1 MNRILLIGALLAL
14 VSPAVAQAAPPPSRP
29 VTGVKIS
36 WPLKAKETTLAP
48 GTRLTVKVVS
58 AKRRSEVSLVRV
70 NAGGRAVARIA
81 SLKLR
86 SGSFRATVPS
96 GDGLRYS
103 LRLKLA
109 GRTYSSTIL
118 TPAAVPPPTTP
129 PPPPPPSDLPACVSP
144 SMSLGL
150 APTSATATRDTPFP
164 VELQNL
170 GAAALQI
177 DGPWEWTQ
185 PERPTTTLAWSEPR
199 DVVLAPG
206 QRLVAT
212 AAVPPQ
218 LAPGVYTL
226 ERSARGLGLCPA
238 AFDITR
244 TSVTVTV
251 M

>member
-1 MNRILLIGALLAL
+1 MNRILLVGALLAL
-14 VSPAVAQAAPPPSRP
+14 ASPAAAHAAPPPARP

-36 WPLKAKETTLAP
+36 WPLKAPQTTLAP
-48 GTRLTVKVVS
+48 GSRLTVKVVS
-58 AKRRSEVSLVRV
+58 AKRRSEISLVRV

-86 SGSFRATVPS
+86 SGSFRATVPA

-103 LRLKLA
+103 LRIKLA

-118 TPAAVPPPTTP
+118 TPAAVPPPTIPAPPLPSDP
-129 PPPPPPSDLPACVSP
+129 PPCVSP
-144 SMSLGL
+144 TFSLGL

-170 GAAALQI
+170 GAATLHI
-177 DGPWEWTQ
+177 DGPREWSQ
-185 PERPTTTLAWSEPR
+185 PGWAVPDLAWSDPQ
-199 DVVLAPG
+199 DVTLAPG
-206 QRLVAT
+206 QRGVAT